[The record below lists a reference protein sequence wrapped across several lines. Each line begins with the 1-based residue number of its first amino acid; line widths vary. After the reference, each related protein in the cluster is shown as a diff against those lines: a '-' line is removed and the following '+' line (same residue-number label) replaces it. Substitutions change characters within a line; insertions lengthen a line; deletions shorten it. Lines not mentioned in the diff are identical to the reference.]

1 MENKSYFSL
10 YFFQINISQYHDM
23 KTFKY
28 IGMPYYVIVIYV
40 IEMKKNNLENEN
52 DDMCEVFNSHE
63 DVVDRVKERIP
74 EESEFAEL
82 SEFFKIFGNPTRLK
96 IISLLSIE
104 DLCVCDICDAL
115 DLNQTTV
122 SNQLR
127 ILRANNIVKYQK
139 EGKMARYSLT
149 DLHIEMIYKVGLE
162 HILE

>member
-1 MENKSYFSL
+1 MENK
-10 YFFQINISQYHDM
+10 D
-23 KTFKY
+23 
-28 IGMPYYVIVIYV
+28 
-40 IEMKKNNLENEN
+40 NLENKN
-52 DDMCEVFNSHE
+52 DDICEVFNSNE
-63 DVVDRVKERIP
+63 DVVSRVKGRMPTED
-74 EESEFAEL
+74 EYSEL

-104 DLCVCDICDAL
+104 DLCVCDICEAL
-115 DLNQTTV
+115 NLNQTTV

-127 ILRANNIVKYQK
+127 ILRANNMVKYQK

>member
-1 MENKSYFSL
+1 MTMEN
-10 YFFQINISQYHDM
+10 
-23 KTFKY
+23 
-28 IGMPYYVIVIYV
+28 
-40 IEMKKNNLENEN
+40 NNLENSNEGV
-52 DDMCEVFNSHE
+52 CEVFDSHE
-63 DVVDRVKERIP
+63 DAVNRVKKRMSS
-74 EESEFAEL
+74 EEEYAEL

-96 IISLLSIE
+96 IISLLTVE

-115 DLNQTTV
+115 ELNQTTV

-127 ILRANNIVKYQK
+127 ILRANNLVKYQK

>member
-1 MENKSYFSL
+1 MEN
-10 YFFQINISQYHDM
+10 
-23 KTFKY
+23 
-28 IGMPYYVIVIYV
+28 
-40 IEMKKNNLENEN
+40 NNLENKEGI
-52 DDMCEVFNSHE
+52 CEVFDSHE
-63 DVVDRVKERIP
+63 DVVNRIKERIP
-74 EESEFAEL
+74 DENEFNDL

-104 DLCVCDICDAL
+104 DLCVCDICETL

>member
-1 MENKSYFSL
+1 MG
-10 YFFQINISQYHDM
+10 M
-23 KTFKY
+23 K
-28 IGMPYYVIVIYV
+28 
-40 IEMKKNNLENEN
+40 ENNLDGTNE
-52 DDMCEVFNSHE
+52 DMCEIFNAHE
-63 DVVDRVKERIP
+63 EAVKRVKESMP
-74 EESEFAEL
+74 SEDEYFDL
-82 SEFFKIFGNPTRLK
+82 SEFFKVFSNPTRLK
-96 IISLLSIE
+96 IISLLVVD
-104 DLCVCDICDAL
+104 DLCVCDICEAL

>member
-1 MENKSYFSL
+1 MTMEN
-10 YFFQINISQYHDM
+10 
-23 KTFKY
+23 
-28 IGMPYYVIVIYV
+28 
-40 IEMKKNNLENEN
+40 NNLENN
-52 DDMCEVFNSHE
+52 DEGVCEVFNSHE
-63 DVVDRVKERIP
+63 DAVERVKGRMP
-74 EESEFAEL
+74 SEEEYAEL

-96 IISLLSIE
+96 IISLLCIE
-104 DLCVCDICDAL
+104 DLCVCDICEAL

-127 ILRANNIVKYQK
+127 ILRANNMVKYQK

>member
-1 MENKSYFSL
+1 MTMEN
-10 YFFQINISQYHDM
+10 
-23 KTFKY
+23 
-28 IGMPYYVIVIYV
+28 
-40 IEMKKNNLENEN
+40 NNLENKN
-52 DDMCEVFNSHE
+52 DDICEVFDSHE
-63 DVVDRVKERIP
+63 DAVARVKEKMP
-74 EESEFAEL
+74 SEEEYSDL

-96 IISLLSIE
+96 IISLLSVE

>member
-1 MENKSYFSL
+1 M
-10 YFFQINISQYHDM
+10 
-23 KTFKY
+23 
-28 IGMPYYVIVIYV
+28 
-40 IEMKKNNLENEN
+40 KNNNHEN
-52 DDMCEVFNSHE
+52 DDVCEVFNSHK
-63 DVVDRVKERIP
+63 DAVNRVKERMLV
-74 EESEFAEL
+74 EEQYSEF

-96 IISLLSIE
+96 IISLLCVE
-104 DLCVCDICDAL
+104 DLCVCDICEAL

-127 ILRANNIVKYQK
+127 ILRANNMVKYQK

>member
-1 MENKSYFSL
+1 M
-10 YFFQINISQYHDM
+10 
-23 KTFKY
+23 
-28 IGMPYYVIVIYV
+28 
-40 IEMKKNNLENEN
+40 EMKENNLENKDEGLC
-52 DDMCEVFNSHE
+52 DVFNSHE
-63 DVVDRVKERIP
+63 DAVERVKGRMP
-74 EESEFAEL
+74 AEEEYAEL

-96 IISLLSIE
+96 IISLLTVE
-104 DLCVCDICDAL
+104 DLCVCDICEAL

-127 ILRANNIVKYQK
+127 ILRANNIVKFQK

>member
-1 MENKSYFSL
+1 MTMEN
-10 YFFQINISQYHDM
+10 
-23 KTFKY
+23 
-28 IGMPYYVIVIYV
+28 
-40 IEMKKNNLENEN
+40 NNLENKN
-52 DDMCEVFNSHE
+52 DDICEVFDSHE
-63 DVVDRVKERIP
+63 DAVQRVKEKMP
-74 EESEFAEL
+74 SQEEYSDL

-96 IISLLSIE
+96 IISLLAVD
-104 DLCVCDICDAL
+104 DLCVCDICEAL

>member
-1 MENKSYFSL
+1 M
-10 YFFQINISQYHDM
+10 
-23 KTFKY
+23 
-28 IGMPYYVIVIYV
+28 
-40 IEMKKNNLENEN
+40 EMKDNKLDGEN

-63 DVVDRVKERIP
+63 DAVARVKQRMI
-74 EESEFAEL
+74 SEDEYLDL
-82 SEFFKIFGNPTRLK
+82 SEFFKIFSNPTRLK
-96 IISLLSIE
+96 IISLLAVD
-104 DLCVCDICDAL
+104 DLCVCDICEAL

>member
-1 MENKSYFSL
+1 
-10 YFFQINISQYHDM
+10 M
-23 KTFKY
+23 K
-28 IGMPYYVIVIYV
+28 
-40 IEMKKNNLENEN
+40 ENNLENVN

-63 DVVDRVKERIP
+63 DAVARVKERMP
-74 EESEFAEL
+74 SEEEYSDL

-96 IISLLSIE
+96 IISLLCVE
-104 DLCVCDICDAL
+104 DLCVCDICEAL

>member
-1 MENKSYFSL
+1 M
-10 YFFQINISQYHDM
+10 
-23 KTFKY
+23 
-28 IGMPYYVIVIYV
+28 
-40 IEMKKNNLENEN
+40 EMKDSNLDGTN
-52 DDMCEVFNSHE
+52 DDMCEVFSSHE
-63 DVVDRVKERIP
+63 DAVNRVKERMP
-74 EESEFAEL
+74 SEEEYSEL

-96 IISLLSIE
+96 IISLLAVD
-104 DLCVCDICDAL
+104 DLCVCDICEAL

>member
-1 MENKSYFSL
+1 M
-10 YFFQINISQYHDM
+10 
-23 KTFKY
+23 
-28 IGMPYYVIVIYV
+28 
-40 IEMKKNNLENEN
+40 EMKENNLDGRN
-52 DDMCEVFNSHE
+52 DDVCEIFDSHDE
-63 DVVDRVKERIP
+63 AVRRVKERML
-74 EESEFAEL
+74 SEDEYFDL
-82 SEFFKIFGNPTRLK
+82 SEFFKIYSNPTRLK
-96 IISLLSIE
+96 IISLLAVD
-104 DLCVCDICDAL
+104 DLCVCDICEAL

>member
-1 MENKSYFSL
+1 MTDKC
-10 YFFQINISQYHDM
+10 
-23 KTFKY
+23 
-28 IGMPYYVIVIYV
+28 
-40 IEMKKNNLENEN
+40 NLENNEN
-52 DDMCEVFNSHE
+52 DVCEIFDSHE
-63 DVVDRVKERIP
+63 DVIERVQKRMI
-74 EESEFAEL
+74 EEDQYSEL

-96 IISLLSIE
+96 ILSLLAIE
-104 DLCVCDICDAL
+104 DLCVCDICEAL
-115 DLNQTTV
+115 NLNQTTV

>member
-1 MENKSYFSL
+1 MY
-10 YFFQINISQYHDM
+10 YNII
-23 KTFKY
+23 Y
-28 IGMPYYVIVIYV
+28 IIYV
-40 IEMKKNNLENEN
+40 MEMKDNNLDGEN

-63 DVVDRVKERIP
+63 DAVARVKQRMI
-74 EESEFAEL
+74 SEDEYLDL
-82 SEFFKIFGNPTRLK
+82 SEFFKIFSNPTRLK
-96 IISLLSIE
+96 IISLLAVD
-104 DLCVCDICDAL
+104 DLCVCDICEAL

>member
-1 MENKSYFSL
+1 
-10 YFFQINISQYHDM
+10 M
-23 KTFKY
+23 KN
-28 IGMPYYVIVIYV
+28 
-40 IEMKKNNLENEN
+40 NNLEN
-52 DDMCEVFNSHE
+52 DDVCEVFDSHDE
-63 DVVDRVKERIP
+63 VVSRVKESMLL
-74 EESEFAEL
+74 EEEYTDL

-96 IISLLSIE
+96 IISLLSVE
-104 DLCVCDICDAL
+104 DLCVCDICESL

-149 DLHIEMIYKVGLE
+149 DDHIEMIYKVGLE

>member
-1 MENKSYFSL
+1 
-10 YFFQINISQYHDM
+10 M
-23 KTFKY
+23 KN
-28 IGMPYYVIVIYV
+28 
-40 IEMKKNNLENEN
+40 NNLENEN
-52 DDMCEVFNSHE
+52 DDVCEVFDSHDE
-63 DVVDRVKERIP
+63 VVARVKESMLL
-74 EESEFAEL
+74 EEEYTDL

-96 IISLLSIE
+96 IISLLSVE
-104 DLCVCDICDAL
+104 DLCVCDICESL

-149 DLHIEMIYKVGLE
+149 DNHIEMIYKVGLE

>member
-1 MENKSYFSL
+1 MTDK
-10 YFFQINISQYHDM
+10 D
-23 KTFKY
+23 
-28 IGMPYYVIVIYV
+28 
-40 IEMKKNNLENEN
+40 NLENNEN
-52 DDMCEVFNSHE
+52 DVCEVFDSHE
-63 DVVDRVKERIP
+63 DVIERVQKRMI
-74 EESEFAEL
+74 EEDQYSEL

-96 IISLLSIE
+96 ILSLLAIE
-104 DLCVCDICDAL
+104 DLCVCDICEAL

>member
-1 MENKSYFSL
+1 
-10 YFFQINISQYHDM
+10 M
-23 KTFKY
+23 K
-28 IGMPYYVIVIYV
+28 
-40 IEMKKNNLENEN
+40 NDNLENKN

-63 DVVDRVKERIP
+63 DAVARVKERMP
-74 EESEFAEL
+74 SEEEYSDL

-96 IISLLSIE
+96 IISLLCVE
-104 DLCVCDICDAL
+104 DLCVCDICEAL

>member
-1 MENKSYFSL
+1 
-10 YFFQINISQYHDM
+10 M
-23 KTFKY
+23 KN
-28 IGMPYYVIVIYV
+28 
-40 IEMKKNNLENEN
+40 NNLENRN
-52 DDMCEVFNSHE
+52 DDVCEVFDSHE
-63 DVVDRVKERIP
+63 DAVARVKEQMLI
-74 EESEFAEL
+74 EEEYSDL

-96 IISLLSIE
+96 IISLLSVE

>member
-1 MENKSYFSL
+1 MTMEN
-10 YFFQINISQYHDM
+10 
-23 KTFKY
+23 
-28 IGMPYYVIVIYV
+28 
-40 IEMKKNNLENEN
+40 NNLENNNEG
-52 DDMCEVFNSHE
+52 MCEIFDSHE
-63 DVVDRVKERIP
+63 DVVNRVKERIP
-74 EESEFAEL
+74 AENEFTDL

-115 DLNQTTV
+115 GLNQTTV

>member
-1 MENKSYFSL
+1 MEN
-10 YFFQINISQYHDM
+10 
-23 KTFKY
+23 
-28 IGMPYYVIVIYV
+28 
-40 IEMKKNNLENEN
+40 NNLENAK
-52 DDMCEVFNSHE
+52 DDMCEVFNSHG
-63 DVVDRVKERIP
+63 DAVARVKERMP
-74 EESEFAEL
+74 SEDEYSDL

-96 IISLLSIE
+96 IISLLCVE

-115 DLNQTTV
+115 ELNQTTV

>member
-1 MENKSYFSL
+1 MNMEN
-10 YFFQINISQYHDM
+10 
-23 KTFKY
+23 
-28 IGMPYYVIVIYV
+28 
-40 IEMKKNNLENEN
+40 NNLENVA
-52 DDMCEVFNSHE
+52 DDVCEVFNSHE
-63 DVVDRVKERIP
+63 DAVKRVKGKMP
-74 EESEFAEL
+74 SEDEYSDL

-96 IISLLSIE
+96 IISLLSVE